1 MKYLV
6 SVLSKIVLFPI
17 ALIMIIPAYMLF
29 IIDPSYKKFTFKMER

>member
-1 MKYLV
+1 MKYAV

-17 ALIMIIPAYMLF
+17 ALIMFIPSYMLY